1 MAEKPYITALIDTYN
16 QERFIAEAIESVL
29 AQDFPASE
37 MEILVV
43 DDGSTDSTPEIVR
56 RYGERVRHI
65 RKENGGQASALNLGF
80 AEARGEI
87 VAMLDGDDVWL
98 RNKISRVAVEFANEP
113 DAVVVCHP
121 YITWLCDQN
130 VEIEDQTFHPVRG
143 KMPLGQEDLLR
154 YGDYGT
160 CGMALRREAASPL
173 FPLPEGLKIY
183 ADTYLVFLAIFVGKV
198 VGIREC
204 LTKYRYHSSNLA
216 AFRESDAGKEKRRWA
231 SYVKATEEARRWLEG
246 HDYDASRPDLAVY
259 LKRHELVAQMLRFYW
274 DPPGRAEY
282 FRYLRN
288 SQKLYAPLW
297 TLRYRAF
304 RTLLSLA
311 GFALGYQGLAR
322 LQESYRRSRA
332 PLRLRRELFPAHG
345 AEASLL

>member
-16 QERFIAEAIESVL
+16 QERFIAEAVESVL

-56 RYGERVRHI
+56 RYADRVRYI

-80 AEARGEI
+80 AEARGKI

-98 RNKISRVAVEFANEP
+98 PSKISRVAAEFANDP
-113 DAVVVCHP
+113 DVFVVCHP
-121 YITWLCDQN
+121 GFGWISDRN
-130 VEIEDQTFHPVRG
+130 IEIEDLAFHPIRG

-160 CGMALRREAASPL
+160 WGMALRRETASAL
-173 FPLPEGLKIY
+173 FPLPAGLEIY

-198 VGIREC
+198 VGLKEC

-216 AFRESDAGKEKRRWA
+216 SFREQNAAKAKRRWA
-231 SYVKATEEARRWLEG
+231 CYSKAVEEARNWLVG
-246 HDYDASRPDLAVY
+246 HKYDLGRSDVAAY
-259 LKRHELVAQMLRFYW
+259 LKRHELVEHMLRYYCE
-274 DPPGRAEY
+274 PPGRAEY
-282 FRYLRN
+282 FRHLRDF
-288 SQKLYAPLW
+288 QKLYRPLW

-304 RTLLSLA
+304 RTLLSFA
-311 GFALGYQGLAR
+311 GFALGYRGLAR
-322 LQESYRRSRA
+322 VQESYRRSQA
-332 PLRLRRELFPAHG
+332 PRQLRRELFPAHG